1 MDVALRADSLTLRSA
16 RCRRGRHKR
25 PRRYALGGG
34 VVLDVALRADSL
46 PLRSARCRRGRHKRS
61 RRYTLGGVVVV
72 DVALRADSLSLSLRS
87 VSQAFPSSSGSPA
100 SSSAR
105 RAPAPAAVPRW
116 TRENCGTTAPQG
128 ATPQGATPQAL
139 LNNIAFRCSGG
150 NQQACGPGLRFA
162 QIGIAYSS
170 YHKYAVPLSAVR
182 ALRSDAR
189 SPSTPGPP
197 CVQVLLLNN
206 RRRVAPRLS
215 IRAHRIVSIPVFTG
229 PRTCWCA
236 I

>member
-1 MDVALRADSLTLRSA
+1 MVLDVALHADSLSLRSA

-87 VSQAFPSSSGSPA
+87 VSQAFPSSSESPA

-128 ATPQGATPQAL
+128 ATPQGATPQGATPQAL
-139 LNNIAFRCSGG
+139 LNNIPFRGPGG
-150 NQQACGPGLRFA
+150 DQQACAQGCRFA

-170 YHKYAVPLSAVR
+170 YHNYAVPLSAVR
-182 ALRSDAR
+182 ALRSHAR

-197 CVQVLLLNN
+197 CSSSAREL
-206 RRRVAPRLS
+206 RR
-215 IRAHRIVSIPVFTG
+215 
-229 PRTCWCA
+229 
-236 I
+236 